1 MTPELTLETL
11 IARIAPLDQ
20 NAMQLTRA
28 RQDTLTKPRGALG
41 RLEGISVWLAGV
53 YGTER
58 PVITGKAVIVCA
70 GDHGVT
76 VEGISP
82 YPSAV
87 TPAMVA
93 NFLAGGAGINAIAQT
108 VGATVTVLD
117 VGVATDLEPHPQLVI
132 TKIRRGT
139 GNLMREAAMTR
150 AEALAAL
157 LAGARAAQ
165 DAVQN
170 SANLIAPGDMGIG
183 NTTASSALTA
193 WFTGLPVRELVG
205 RGTGAD
211 DAMLERKILV
221 IETALARV
229 NPKSALEALCEFG
242 GLEVAAMAGV
252 MIGAAASRATVIV
265 DGLIAGAA
273 ALVATA
279 IAPQVRE
286 YLHASHVGRER
297 GHAAQLEFLHLE
309 PLFALDLAL
318 GEGTGAALS
327 MPIFEAAART
337 LTQMATF
344 DSAAVPNKV

>member
-1 MTPELTLETL
+1 MTPESTLETL
-11 IARIAPLDQ
+11 LKNIAPLDQ
-20 NAMQLTRA
+20 HAMQLARG

-41 RLEGISVWLAGV
+41 RLEAISVWLAGV
-53 YGTER
+53 YGTAQ

-76 VEGISP
+76 LEGISP

-108 VGATVTVLD
+108 VGANVTVLD
-117 VGVATDLEPHPQLVI
+117 VGVAVDLEPHADLVI
-132 TKIRRGT
+132 AKVRRGT
-139 GNLMREAAMTR
+139 GNLICEAAMTR
-150 AEALAAL
+150 AEAVQAL
-157 LAGARAAQ
+157 LAGAKAAQ
-165 DAVQN
+165 DAIK
-170 SANLIAPGDMGIG
+170 SGANLIAPGDMGIG

-193 WFTGLPVRELVG
+193 WFTGRPVRELVG
-205 RGTGAD
+205 RGTGAS
-211 DAMLERKILV
+211 DAMLERKIAV
-221 IETALARV
+221 IETALERV
-229 NPKSALEALCEFG
+229 KPDSALEALCEFG
-242 GLEVAAMAGV
+242 GLEIAAMAGA
-252 MIGAAASRATVIV
+252 MIGAASMRAAVIV

-279 IAPQVRE
+279 VAPQVRE

-344 DSAAVPNKV
+344 DSAAVPDKT

>member
-1 MTPELTLETL
+1 MTPESTLETL
-11 IARIAPLDQ
+11 IAAIKPLDQ
-20 NAMQLTRA
+20 DAMQLALA
-28 RQDTLTKPRGALG
+28 RQDALTKPRGALG
-41 RLEGISVWLAGV
+41 RLEAISVWLAGV

-76 VEGISP
+76 VEGVSP

-132 TKIRRGT
+132 AKVRRGT
-139 GNLMREAAMTR
+139 GNLICEAAMTR
-150 AEALAAL
+150 AEAVAAL
-157 LAGARAAQ
+157 LAGASAAQ

-170 SANLIAPGDMGIG
+170 GANLIAPGDMGIG
-183 NTTASSALTA
+183 NTTSSSTLTA
-193 WFTGLPVRELVG
+193 WFTGRPVRELVG
-205 RGTGAD
+205 RGTGAS
-211 DAMLERKILV
+211 DAMLERKIVV
-221 IETALARV
+221 IEAALERV
-229 NPKSALEALCEFG
+229 KPASPLEALSEFG
-242 GLEVAAMAGV
+242 GLEIAAMAGA
-252 MIGAAASRATVIV
+252 MIGAAVSRAAVIV

-273 ALVATA
+273 ALVAVGL
-279 IAPQVRE
+279 APGVRE
-286 YLHASHVGRER
+286 YLHASHMGRER
-297 GHAAQLEFLHLE
+297 GHAVQLEYLSLE

-327 MPIFEAAART
+327 MPIFEAAALT

-344 DSAAVPNKV
+344 DGAGVPDKL